1 MMTTIDDCPEVP
13 NEVNDS
19 IQITEKIVMKTSPI
33 KEAWRGMTSPSI
45 IKQE

>member
-1 MMTTIDDCPEVP
+1 MMMTQEDCPEVP

-45 IKQE
+45 IKTD